1 MTRFWI
7 SMENELT
14 WPSKTEAKALPL
26 LATLVLFVPVV
37 VKENEP
43 VGFGGFRTSRA
54 SRRISVPNLIVWRPR
69 TIVNVS
75 RNSVIDVVKLEFAA
89 VVGPI
94 CWNPATVKIGRTEPN
109 ELVGSPGIVIPP
121 FCKED

>member
-1 MTRFWI
+1 MV
-7 SMENELT
+7 NALT
-14 WPSKTEAKALPL
+14 WPSKSEANAFPLP
-26 LATLVLFVPVV
+26 ATDALFVPVV
-37 VKENEP
+37 VNENEP
-43 VGFGGFRTSRA
+43 VGFGGFKTSRA

-75 RNSVIDVVKLEFAA
+75 RNSVIDVVKLELDA

-94 CWNPATVKIGRTEPN
+94 CWNPATVKIGRTDPN
-109 ELVGSPGIVIPP
+109 ELVGSPGIVTPP